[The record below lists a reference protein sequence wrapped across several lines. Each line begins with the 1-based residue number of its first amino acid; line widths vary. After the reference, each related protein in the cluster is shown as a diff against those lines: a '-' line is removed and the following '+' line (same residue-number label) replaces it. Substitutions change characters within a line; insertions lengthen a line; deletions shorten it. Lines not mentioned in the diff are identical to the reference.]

1 VTAARNE
8 RRTAGSQLRR
18 SHSTARTKATR
29 LGLDLADCMS
39 HACAKERG
47 VMLLYKGDDFALADL
62 A

>member
-8 RRTAGSQLRR
+8 RRTAGAQLRR
-18 SHSTARTKATR
+18 SRYGKDQGHPA
-29 LGLDLADCMS
+29 GLDLADCMS
-39 HACAKERG
+39 HACVKARG